1 MWKRRISIVCDFHLL
16 LKATSNFSKAHET
29 RDSLSSFYSPV
40 VLFYYARKQDASRV
54 FAIVWASVRPSV
66 CLSHWC
72 IVSKRCKLGSRSLQC
87 GLPQNSSFS
96 WQNCVPLG
104 KGVSLERERQRKV
117 PLKDVILPLLALIV
131 WKRLQIGIYLLH
143 IITSTGDRIFR
154 SVNIDDLEWPWT
166 PQRGF

>member
-1 MWKRRISIVCDFHLL
+1 M
-16 LKATSNFSKAHET
+16 A
-29 RDSLSSFYSPV
+29 
-40 VLFYYARKQDASRV
+40 
-54 FAIVWASVRPSV
+54 WASVRPSV

-154 SVNIDDLEWPWT
+154 SVNIDDLEDVESPKRGLYWICCNFWQQRTFQQWIVTKWLEIDQDTRASKRST
-166 PQRGF
+166 P